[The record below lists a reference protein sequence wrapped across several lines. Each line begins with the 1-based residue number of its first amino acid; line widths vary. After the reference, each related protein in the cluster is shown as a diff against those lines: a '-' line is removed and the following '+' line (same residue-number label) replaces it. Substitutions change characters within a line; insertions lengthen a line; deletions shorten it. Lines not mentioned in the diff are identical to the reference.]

1 MLQPVSFLLIAET
14 FALLKQIQ
22 MARLARQTV
31 AFMTETR
38 MD

>member
-1 MLQPVSFLLIAET
+1 MLQPVSFPLIAEA
-14 FALLKQIQ
+14 FDLLKQTQ